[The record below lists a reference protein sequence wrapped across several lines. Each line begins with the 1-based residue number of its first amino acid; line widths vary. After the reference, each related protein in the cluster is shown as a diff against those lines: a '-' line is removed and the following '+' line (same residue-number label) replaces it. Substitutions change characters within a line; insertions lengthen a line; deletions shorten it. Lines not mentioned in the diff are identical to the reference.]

1 MLLQLGPIEHRWWRE
16 NWAEYSCHHS
26 LTISPQARNHTRIIK
41 HAMSSQ
47 TPDDDRTVIRPSNS
61 ERTVT
66 AAHNA
71 GGSVPP
77 QATVMPS
84 ASSVAAAAAS
94 ASAGHSAASS
104 AGESG
109 NALPMG
115 TYVGEFELTSVLGEG
130 GFGIVYLAWD
140 HSLER
145 KVALKEYMPAALS
158 ARAGSTQVQVK
169 SARHRDT
176 FEAGLKS
183 FVNEAKLLASF
194 DHPSLVKVY
203 RFWEANG
210 TAYMVMPFY
219 EGITLKDKLREM
231 GAPPDEQW
239 LMGLLAPLT
248 EALAVIHSAS
258 CFHRDIAPD
267 NVILLG
273 ISQKPLLLDFGAARR
288 VIGDMTQ
295 ALTVILK
302 PGYAPVEQYAEA
314 PNMKQ
319 GAWTDVYALAA
330 SVHFAIMGRTPPTS
344 VGRLMSDSYVPL
356 EQSAAGKYSAQFLR
370 AIDRALRVRPEERTA
385 SIADLRADLGLS
397 GSTSAVG
404 MPAQTVFD
412 GPTQI
417 FGQAASPAP
426 RTPVQSAV
434 ASTSQLASAKG
445 SSKGLWLGLGALL
458 LVAAGGGI
466 FMLTAPSKTIEPAPV
481 NQSSVVLPPES
492 KPVAAT
498 PAAVVAAPAS
508 WDAREE
514 FSKIVQSQTSGFTVE
529 AASAKQQFHIGKDS
543 LAFNV
548 KSTRDGFVNVL
559 MLEQDGSLVV
569 LFPNEQAPSIG
580 RIKAGQTLS
589 LPPRSWP
596 LETSEPPGP
605 QHFLVIISAHPRDF
619 SSVSQGRNEFSL
631 LKLPTGEKAAS
642 VSNALKANGSSLPSI
657 LLGRANQCGANDC
670 DEYGAAQ
677 FNVEVVR

>member
-1 MLLQLGPIEHRWWRE
+1 
-16 NWAEYSCHHS
+16 
-26 LTISPQARNHTRIIK
+26 
-41 HAMSSQ
+41 
-47 TPDDDRTVIRPSNS
+47 
-61 ERTVT
+61 
-66 AAHNA
+66 
-71 GGSVPP
+71 
-77 QATVMPS
+77 MPS
-84 ASSVAAAAAS
+84 VSSIAAAAAS
-94 ASAGHSAASS
+94 ASSSNSAASS

-109 NALPMG
+109 NALPIG
-115 TYVGEFELTSVLGEG
+115 TYVGEFELTGVLGEG

-145 KVALKEYMPAALS
+145 KVALKEYMPSALS
-158 ARAGSTQVQVK
+158 ARVGNTQVQVK

-239 LMGLLAPLT
+239 LMTLLAPLT

-273 ISQKPLLLDFGAARR
+273 QSQKPLLLDFGAARR

-356 EQSAAGKYSAQFLR
+356 EQSAAGRYSQRFLQ
-370 AIDRALRVRPEERTA
+370 AIDRALRVRPEDRTA
-385 SIADLRADLGLS
+385 SIAEMRIELGLGEAANAEALRPQS
-397 GSTSAVG
+397 RFDASAHE
-404 MPAQTVFD
+404 A
-412 GPTQI
+412 TQ
-417 FGQAASPAP
+417 FGSPAVHVLAQSSVP
-426 RTPVQSAV
+426 RAAQAEPE
-434 ASTSQLASAKG
+434 KG
-445 SSKGLWLGLGALL
+445 GSKGLWVGLGFVLL
-458 LVAAGGGI
+458 AAAGGAYM
-466 FMLTAPSKTIEPAPV
+466 FNSPSKPIVTPPGAKESAKLAAPE
-481 NQSSVVLPPES
+481 LAPTTAL
-492 KPVAAT
+492 VA
-498 PAAVVAAPAS
+498 AAPAS

-514 FSKIVQSQTSGFTVE
+514 FEKIIQGQTAGFAVE
-529 AASAKQQFHIGKDS
+529 AVSSKPQFQIEKDFLGFS
-543 LAFNV
+543 V
-548 KSTRDGFVNVL
+548 KSARDGFINVL
-559 MLEQDGSLVV
+559 MLEQDGSLS
-569 LFPNEQAPSIG
+569 LIFPSPQAPNN
-580 RIKAGQTLS
+580 RIKGGQTLA
-589 LPPRSWP
+589 LPQRSWALKP
-596 LETSEPPGP
+596 AEPPGP
-605 QHFLVIISAHPRDF
+605 QRFLVIVSAHPRDY
-619 SSVSQGRNEFSL
+619 SQLSKERDEML
-631 LKLPTGEKAAS
+631 LKLPTGETAA
-642 VSNALKANGSSLPSI
+642 ALALALNIAAKANGNAASSL
-657 LLGRANQCGANDC
+657 LLGSSGNCTASDCGD
-670 DEYGAAQ
+670 YGAAQ
-677 FNVEVVR
+677 FGVEIVR